1 MRKGADAEEVRGRG
15 GAPGGER
22 GLPSATRAISAC
34 VISDAA
40 FLSELRIFADEAWTP
55 HGAGFPGP
63 VRAQFQVGQKEE
75 NEP

>member
-15 GAPGGER
+15 GAPGAGR
-22 GLPSATRAISAC
+22 MLPVASRANLAC
-34 VISDAA
+34 VVSDTV

-55 HGAGFPGP
+55 DGAGFPGP

-75 NEP
+75 SEP